1 MQHVRG
7 GLRRWAPGPRPPGWL
22 IDAPFAAEAERIV
35 DALARMRL
43 SVSIFVL
50 RFEGLSASRACA
62 LAEDAL
68 GEEGLVGRLPDRSV
82 GLLRIADEAPEPDA
96 LRARLVA
103 RLAARLARLEPA
115 MEGVRV
121 HVAERHGWTDQFDGA
136 AEAIEL
142 LMDAP
147 ALAFALERPWRGVS
161 A

>member
-1 MQHVRG
+1 MEHWRAELG
-7 GLRRWAPGPRPPGWL
+7 RRAPGPRPPGWL
-22 IDAPFAAEAERIV
+22 VEAPFAAEAGRIV
-35 DALARMRL
+35 DALAHMRL

-96 LRARLVA
+96 LRARLMA

-115 MEGVRV
+115 ARSVRV
-121 HVAERHGWTDQFDGA
+121 HVAERHDWTDRLAGA
-136 AEAIEL
+136 AETVEQ

-147 ALAFALERPWRGVS
+147 VLTLPLERPWRS
-161 A
+161 